1 MSWLQL
7 DLDIHQIN
15 TTKKPRKVFHNERMK
30 TAFKR
35 NVKEYADRSSIH
47 GISYIFDHTLAQV
60 DRVLW
65 LVATLCGTGLALWM
79 IATMYLSWQE
89 NQVITT
95 LKTTTKSVT
104 TTEFPAITICT
115 GGLHMHLVEKV
126 LYENFKQWKDE
137 ASNKTSEDE
146 FSSFM
151 EEKYQIKDKGLN
163 ILDILNTMI
172 SPKAGET
179 NIVTQN
185 QLACEKRLPRK
196 KRETVPG

>member
-1 MSWLQL
+1 
-7 DLDIHQIN
+7 
-15 TTKKPRKVFHNERMK
+15 MK

-47 GISYIFDHTLAQV
+47 GISYIFDHTLALV